1 MYLVGTYFLL
11 LNPTWLQIFK
21 IQSKDAVKINFGLV
35 ELIKKRISNNE

>member
-21 IQSKDAVKINFGLV
+21 IQSKDAVNEREAAMNF
-35 ELIKKRISNNE
+35 